1 MAIFEHIISAI
12 DTHTSGE
19 PTRIV
24 LSGLPPIEGNTMTK
38 KKQYMMEHLDHFRTL
53 LMHEPRGHRD
63 MFGAI
68 ITPPTTDRGQYGLLF
83 VHNSGYLDMCGHGI
97 IGVTTAL
104 IETGMISKKEPDTI
118 ATFDTPAG
126 LIESHA
132 RIECGRV
139 TEVTLS
145 NVPSFLYADAVELEL
160 TGIGKI
166 AVDVSFGGNFFA
178 LVPAKTLGI
187 SIHPDNIPRM
197 VQLGM
202 MIKKA
207 VNEKVEVQH
216 PTENHITEVDLVEIY
231 DKPEPSRP
239 VSKNA
244 IIFGDGQV
252 DRSPCGTGISAIMAM
267 LYSKGE
273 LSLNEEFNDESI
285 IGTQFKG
292 KLINETRVGDFIA
305 VEPIIIGDAYITGIQ
320 QFVIDPADP
329 IKYGFVVG
337 RTSLQRSQVFRQ
349 GMSSSFQLEDEDEHS
364 LLGR

>member
-12 DTHTSGE
+12 DTHTQGE

-24 LSGLPPIEGNTMTK
+24 LSGLPPIKGTTMTK
-38 KKQYMMEHLDHFRTL
+38 KKQYMMEHLDHFRTF
-53 LMHEPRGHRD
+53 LMQEPRGHKD

-68 ITPPTTDRGQYGLLF
+68 ITPPTNDRGQYGLLF
-83 VHNSGYLDMCGHGI
+83 VHNSGYLDMCGHAI

-104 IETGMISKKEPDTI
+104 IEMGMIPKGEPYTI

-132 RIECGRV
+132 RIERGRV

-145 NVPSFLYADAVELEL
+145 NVPSFLYANAVELEL
-160 TGIGKI
+160 PGIGKI
-166 AVDVSFGGNFFA
+166 DIDVSFGGNFFA
-178 LVPAKTLGI
+178 LVSAKALGI
-187 SIHPDNIPRM
+187 SINPDNIPKM

-202 MIKKA
+202 MIKKE

-216 PTENHITEVDLVEIY
+216 PTEKHITKVELVEIY
-231 DKPEPSRP
+231 DKPETSKP

-252 DRSPCGTGISAIMAM
+252 DRSPCGTGISAMMAM

-273 LSLNEEFNDESI
+273 LSINEEFNDESI
-285 IGTQFKG
+285 IGTRFKG
-292 KLINETRVGDFIA
+292 KLVNETQVGDFIA
-305 VEPIIIGDAYITGIQ
+305 VNPTITSDAYITGIQ
-320 QFVIDPADP
+320 QFVVDPDDP
-329 IKYGFVVG
+329 IKYGFVV
-337 RTSLQRSQVFRQ
+337 S
-349 GMSSSFQLEDEDEHS
+349 
-364 LLGR
+364 